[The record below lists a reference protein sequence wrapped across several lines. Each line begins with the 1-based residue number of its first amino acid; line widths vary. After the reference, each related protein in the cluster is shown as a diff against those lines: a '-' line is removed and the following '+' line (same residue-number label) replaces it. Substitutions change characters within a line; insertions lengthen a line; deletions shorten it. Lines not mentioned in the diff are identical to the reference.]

1 MSWSVYLMNS
11 EIASIT
17 DASQLEMMKL
27 WKGLFYTFWMSDKP
41 DIQEELAIALAGM
54 VSYVFSLIM
63 LQVSEFR
70 KESLSILYIQ
80 CFWKTLVREWGG
92 IDRYRMDKYMLLMR
106 KILDQMLL
114 LLQTVISLTHI

>member
-1 MSWSVYLMNS
+1 MNS
-11 EIASIT
+11 EIASIA
-17 DASQLEMMKL
+17 DASHLEMMKL